1 MVVVFMVAEKPSLA
15 ASIANI
21 LSNKNCN
28 TKKGFNGACNV
39 HGKKRELHCQ
49 TWLDFF
55 KIRVVKRIPK
65 QALTNC
71 NSLHIFQNGQD
82 HLMEARQHLK

>member
-39 HGKKRELHCQ
+39 HGKKKDLHCQ

-55 KIRVVKRIPK
+55 KIRVVKK
-65 QALTNC
+65 
-71 NSLHIFQNGQD
+71 NSQTSTDQIVIRCIFFR
-82 HLMEARQHLK
+82 MVRVF

>member
-39 HGKKRELHCQ
+39 HGKKKDLHCQ

-55 KIRVVKRIPK
+55 KIRVVKKNSQTSTDQIVIRCIFFRMVRI
-65 QALTNC
+65 
-71 NSLHIFQNGQD
+71 I
-82 HLMEARQHLK
+82 